1 MRGRPRSLMI
11 GAVVAAAMSTAAI
24 AFTGAQVQ
32 ASAIERRLASDLPET
47 QRRRVKRSSLPSSRK
62 GNPGRP
68 KKHRRRRPPR
78 SWRRARA
85 AKLRSRK

>member
-32 ASAIERRLASDLPET
+32 ASAMERRLAATRTRSPEG
-47 QRRRVKRSSLPSSRK
+47 SR
-62 GNPGRP
+62 GT
-68 KKHRRRRPPR
+68 
-78 SWRRARA
+78 SARQM
-85 AKLRSRK
+85 LLSTTGPFL